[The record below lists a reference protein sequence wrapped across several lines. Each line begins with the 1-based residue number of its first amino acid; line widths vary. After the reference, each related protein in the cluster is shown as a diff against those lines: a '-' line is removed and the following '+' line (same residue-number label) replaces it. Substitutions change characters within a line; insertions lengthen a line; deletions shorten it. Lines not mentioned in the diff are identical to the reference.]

1 MAPEIL
7 EREGLR
13 LQDRMMIPGGLRDIK
28 AHLKG
33 RSWDIPLTKTVL
45 SKSMLFT
52 GGTGTGKTTALNGVV
67 SELIGSL
74 GPDDCMIVFD
84 AKGDFRRQ
92 FCRDG
97 IDVVLSGD
105 EHATAYW
112 NMFREVEVDGPDKL
126 DANIREIANSFFDEK
141 IRRSNAPFFPMAA
154 RDTLAAIITYI
165 NRTLVSN
172 EQDHLELYQFL
183 RDASLEDIVTCLSL
197 HPDLMGVLDYIDAS
211 RGSPEQS
218 QGVLSELRIVCNELL
233 NNQFRQRGDF
243 SVRDFIRNGSGRIL
257 FLEYDLSVGSVMGP
271 VYKTIFDLAIK
282 ETLGRREGGPSS
294 RGAGYR
300 PWGNVYFVADE
311 FSLLRGLY
319 HIQTGVNY
327 ARSLNSSYLIACQ
340 NCQQLFDIYG
350 QEIARSIMSAFGT
363 LVSFRTTDRATIEF
377 IQDHSGSAREILA
390 YRGADYT
397 KGRTTSLITRKVVE
411 DWDILKLGVGEAIV
425 SVPDYDP
432 NPVRF
437 RVKDWT

>member
-1 MAPEIL
+1 MAPETL
-7 EREGLR
+7 EREGLQ
-13 LQDRMMIPGGLRDIK
+13 LQDHLMIPGELREIK

-33 RSWDIPLTKTVL
+33 RSWNIPLTKTVL

-52 GGTGTGKTTALNGVV
+52 GGVGTGKTTALNGVV
-67 SELIGSL
+67 KELIDSL
-74 GPDDCMIVFD
+74 GPRDSMIVFD

-92 FCRDG
+92 FCRPG
-97 IDVVLSGD
+97 VDVVLSGD

-112 NMFREVEVDGPDKL
+112 NLFREVEVDGPKKL
-126 DANIREIANSFFDEK
+126 DANIREIASSFFDEK

-154 RDTLAAIITYI
+154 RDTLTSIITYI
-165 NRTLVSN
+165 IRTLIPN
-172 EQDHLELYQFL
+172 EQDHLELYHFL
-183 RDASLEDIVTCLSL
+183 RDASLEDLVACLGA
-197 HPDLMGVLDYIDAS
+197 HPDLMGTLDYIDSS

-233 NNQFRQRGDF
+233 NNQFRQHGDF
-243 SVRDFIRNGSGRIL
+243 SVRDFVRHGCGRIL
-257 FLEYDLSVGSVMGP
+257 FLEYDLSVGRVLGP

-282 ETLGRREGGPSS
+282 ETLSRREGEPGS
-294 RGAGYR
+294 RGTGYVS
-300 PWGNVYFVADE
+300 WGNVYFVADE

-319 HIQTGVNY
+319 HIQTGLNY
-327 ARSLNSSYLIACQ
+327 GRSLNSSYLIACQ

-350 QEIARSIMSAFGT
+350 HECARSIMSAFGT

-377 IQDHSGSAREILA
+377 IQDHSGSAREILS
-390 YRGADYT
+390 YRGADYS

-437 RVKDWT
+437 RVKDWI

>member
-13 LQDRMMIPGGLRDIK
+13 LKDHMAFPGVLRDVK
-28 AHLKG
+28 TKLNGKD
-33 RSWDIPLTKTVL
+33 WDILLTKDVL

-52 GGTGTGKTTALNGVV
+52 GGVGTGKTTALNGVV
-67 SELIGSL
+67 KGLIDSL
-74 GPDDCMIVFD
+74 GPRDVMIVFD
-84 AKGDFRRQ
+84 AKGDFRRR
-92 FCRDG
+92 FYRPG

-105 EHATAYW
+105 VFATAYW
-112 NMFREVEVDGPDKL
+112 NLFREVDVDGPEKL
-126 DANIREIANSFFDEK
+126 DANIREIASSFFDEK

-165 NRTLVSN
+165 IRTLIP
-172 EQDHLELYQFL
+172 EEWDHLELYHFL
-183 RDASLEDIVTCLSL
+183 RDASLEDLVTCLSA
-197 HPDLMGVLDYIDAS
+197 HSDLMGTLDYIDAS

-233 NNQFRQRGDF
+233 NNQFRQHGDF
-243 SVRDFIRNGSGRIL
+243 SVRDFIRRGGSRIL
-257 FLEYDLSVGSVMGP
+257 FLEYDLSVGSVLGP

-282 ETLGRREGGPSS
+282 ETLSRRET
-294 RGAGYR
+294 GADS
-300 PWGNVYFVADE
+300 WGDVYFVADE

-319 HIQTGVNY
+319 HIQTGLNY
-327 ARSLNSSYLIACQ
+327 GRSLNSAYLIACQ

-350 QEIARSIMSAFGT
+350 HECARSIMSAFGT

-377 IQDHSGSAREILA
+377 IQDHGGSAREVLS
-390 YRGADYT
+390 YRGADYS

-411 DWDILKLGVGEAIV
+411 DWEILSLQVGEAIV
-425 SVPDYDP
+425 SAPDYDP

-437 RVKDWT
+437 RIKNGG